1 VAGFIGR
8 RVLAVVPLLL
18 IVTALVFSLTLLLPG
33 DAAVA
38 LVGMENATEEKL
50 AAIREQLGLDRPLW
64 VQYGRWLGRA
74 LRGDLGTSFRTGEP
88 VAEALI
94 SRVPVTLGLALGST
108 VVGLVVGI
116 PLAVLAALRRGSAID
131 ATARGIA
138 ALGVALPNFW
148 LGSMLVLV
156 FALRLRWLPATGY
169 VDPLEDPWGS
179 VRHFLLPT
187 LTLGASAVAE
197 VMRQLRSGLQ
207 DVLASDYVRT
217 ARAKGLGERFVIG
230 KHALRNAFIPIVTI
244 AALTINRII
253 GATVVVESIFAIPGV
268 GRMNLESVLNRD
280 FPTLQGAVL
289 VMSVLVIVI
298 NLVSDIAY
306 GWVDPRIRYG

>member
-108 VVGLVVGI
+108 VVGLVVGV

-156 FALRLRWLPATGY
+156 FALDLRWLPATGY

-179 VRHFLLPT
+179 VLHMLLPT

-217 ARAKGLGERFVIG
+217 ARAKGLGERIVVG

-289 VMSVLVIVI
+289 VMSVLVIAI
-298 NLVSDIAY
+298 NLASDIAY